1 MTITIQQYNSIL
13 QAGLA
18 GMALEAERELA
29 VAEAAGTTTNLAK
42 GELAGIR
49 MATDLVSM
57 LGQMV
62 EAQMVE
68 AEAAAPAVVDSD
80 VFIQDLIVAYN
91 EGSKNND
98 DVQDH

>member
-1 MTITIQQYNSIL
+1 
-13 QAGLA
+13 
-18 GMALEAERELA
+18 
-29 VAEAAGTTTNLAK
+29 
-42 GELAGIR
+42 

-80 VFIQDLIVAYN
+80 VFIQDVIVAYN
-91 EGSKNND
+91 AGQKP
-98 DVQDH
+98 

>member
-29 VAEAAGTTTNLAK
+29 VAEAAGTTTDLAK
-42 GELAGIR
+42 GELAGLR

-80 VFIQDLIVAYN
+80 VFIQDVIVAYN
-91 EGSKNND
+91 AGQKHD
-98 DVQDH
+98 DIQDH